1 MDFHHFRL
9 EVRDFKFAYSF
20 FRGLNYEC
28 SETIYDPLQEVE
40 LILCK
45 SDFQP
50 WVELIKPINDKSPIN
65 NYINKNN
72 EIIYHICYEVD
83 NVEYILNEYFSMTKY
98 KLSASQNMQYYLT
111 IVLFHFITLPVWD

>member
-1 MDFHHFRL
+1 MTLYRRIP
-9 EVRDFKFAYSF
+9 E
-20 FRGLNYEC
+20 
-28 SETIYDPLQEVE
+28 
-40 LILCK
+40 
-45 SDFQP
+45 
-50 WVELIKPINDKSPIN
+50 KPILRGEYVIN
-65 NYINKNN
+65 GQIHNILNYINKNN